1 MSYQVLARK
10 WRPAT
15 FEQVVGQSHV
25 LHALTNALSQNRLHH
40 AYLFTG
46 TRGVGKTSLARLFAK
61 GLNCEQGV
69 TATPCGQCASCVE
82 IAQGRFVDLIEV
94 DAASRTKVDDTRE
107 LLDNVQYRPTRG
119 RFKVYLIDE
128 VHMLSRSS
136 FNALLKTLEEPPE
149 HVKFLLATT
158 DPQRLPVTVLSRCL
172 QFNLKSLTLDEICV
186 QLGHILAQ
194 EQVGYDDGAVK
205 LLAKAANGSMRDA
218 LSLTDQAIAFGAG
231 QVRLTQV
238 QTMLGTIDEHHVIVL
253 LKALC
258 DGDVDLLMKVTGDV
272 LSFGAD
278 PHEVLRS
285 LLELLHQITLTQF
298 APSAAQLS
306 QYAEQI
312 KAFAKQLRP
321 EQVQLYYQLLLNG
334 RQDLPHAPDPKS
346 GLEMALLRA
355 IAFVPEAPVQRW
367 MGEAGSEILLP
378 DTPLPE
384 LGKGE
389 DVAPTSARPDGTVK
403 PVKPAESVL
412 NSQAEAEVED
422 KAEVEEKA
430 KVEASNEASVAMLSD
445 AQASTAEQTNKLS
458 DTDGPFEANLVA
470 VDLVEADSTEKDALE
485 EDEGALDLFAEQQ
498 LILSQAQSK
507 GHSPELSAELSTN
520 HSPEPSPEPESSPE
534 PSPQETSSANK
545 SPVSEASAESKVDAS
560 TSAATAQGGEAALS
574 TEPKMPAESVEQTA
588 SIAEQASSSAD
599 ESGSFYDDLYFSSDD
614 DESGDPSDY
623 EAYLAYQQGQ
633 DSQASGD
640 ISSSAATRP
649 VDNSAQVSSAPV
661 NENAPLG
668 GLTPDTGL
676 ASEDTTPNLLED
688 DLLDAVLNA
697 RQSLLSDL
705 EEDAAKEDA
714 AKESASKKPLV
725 GAKKPGANQAQASS
739 EQQAG
744 EENKSG
750 AEPYVPPKRPE
761 QAALSVETAP
771 SGEATSQSFGETAQ
785 NAQDNALIVEA
796 VSNTA
801 VTNEAGKTEHG
812 TKAPETQHNY
822 SAQQPNAYLND
833 EDRPPWVSPEP
844 SLQAVTAPSDE
855 VPNLAGQV
863 DTQSE
868 SHARADAAAQI
879 EQGLDELSLE
889 DQSLDDQSLDDQS
902 SEDLNSDDQGSNESG
917 AFGNHPV
924 QSPAAQEVSAPSAVT
939 EPVSQTT
946 QVAFVADE
954 ITGHDTDLKWYRLM
968 SALEIGGR
976 VRQLAVNAV
985 CKAFSEPLPLVLKPN
1000 QKHLAAP
1007 GAISQLEDALSKA
1020 LGGSCQVAFSVG
1032 VEPERETPLE
1042 IRQRFHREL
1051 LEQAHQGLLQ
1061 DENIQW
1067 LTQVM
1072 QAEME
1077 PDSLSYLP
1085 ELLGKRGQTIALI
1098 DKSNFVATEES

>member
-258 DGDVDLLMKVTGDV
+258 DGDVDQLMKVTGEV

-384 LGKGE
+384 QGKVE
-389 DVAPTSARPDGTVK
+389 DVALTSAKPDETVK
-403 PVKPAESVL
+403 SVKPAASVP
-412 NSQAEAEVED
+412 NSQVEVE
-422 KAEVEEKA
+422 AGVEEKA
-430 KVEASNEASVAMLSD
+430 KVEENAKVKASSEASAAVFSQDD
-445 AQASTAEQTNKLS
+445 AQTTTAEQTNKLS
-458 DTDGPFEANLVA
+458 DTDGPIEADLVEA
-470 VDLVEADSTEKDALE
+470 DLVEADSTEKDALE

-498 LILSQAQSK
+498 LILSQAQSQ
-507 GHSPELSAELSTN
+507 GHSPEPES
-520 HSPEPSPEPESSPE
+520 SPEPSPEPESSPE

-614 DESGDPSDY
+614 DESSDPSDY

-668 GLTPDTGL
+668 GLTPDT
-676 ASEDTTPNLLED
+676 ASPNEETTSNLLED

-714 AKESASKKPLV
+714 AKEGASKKPLV
-725 GAKKPGANQAQASS
+725 GAKKPGANQVQPSS
-739 EQQAG
+739 EQQIG
-744 EENKSG
+744 EESKFG

-771 SGEATSQSFGETAQ
+771 SGEATP
-785 NAQDNALIVEA
+785 DNVEA
-796 VSNTA
+796 DSNTA
-801 VTNEAGKTEHG
+801 VTNEQETEV
-812 TKAPETQHNY
+812 PETQNNNF
-822 SAQQPNAYLND
+822 AEQPTAYLND
-833 EDRPPWVSPEP
+833 EDRPPWESPEP
-844 SLQAVTAPSDE
+844 SPQAMTAPSDE
-855 VPNLAGQV
+855 APNLAGQV

-868 SHARADAAAQI
+868 SHARADASAQT
-879 EQGLDELSLE
+879 EQG
-889 DQSLDDQSLDDQS
+889 LDDQSLDDQ
-902 SEDLNSDDQGSNESG
+902 GPYES
-917 AFGNHPV
+917 AAIDNHPV
-924 QSPAAQEVSAPSAVT
+924 QRLEAQESSAPSAVT

-1007 GAISQLEDALSKA
+1007 GAITQLEDALSKA